1 MADGGEQGAEVMDA
15 AEEDAADENPQRA
28 GKPAEARRADGAGDG
43 ARAGDGREVV
53 AHQDGGLG
61 GDVVDAVLQ
70 GVGRGG
76 LVKLADA
83 PLLAQPAAIEHI
95 AGEQH
100 SDADDEKY

>member
-1 MADGGEQGAEVMDA
+1 MDA
-15 AEEDAADENPQRA
+15 AEEDAADQNPQGA
-28 GKPAEARRADGAGDG
+28 GQPAETGGVDRAGDG

-61 GDVVDAVLQ
+61 GDVVNAVLQ

-83 PLLAQPAAIEHI
+83 PLLAQPAAIEDV
-95 AGEQH
+95 AADQH
-100 SDADDEKY
+100 SDADDQKY

>member
-15 AEEDAADENPQRA
+15 AEEDAADQDPQRA
-28 GKPAEARRADGAGDG
+28 GQPAEAGGADGAGDG

-76 LVKLADA
+76 LVELADA
-83 PLLAQPAAIEHI
+83 PLLAQPAAIEDI
-95 AGEQH
+95 ADDQH